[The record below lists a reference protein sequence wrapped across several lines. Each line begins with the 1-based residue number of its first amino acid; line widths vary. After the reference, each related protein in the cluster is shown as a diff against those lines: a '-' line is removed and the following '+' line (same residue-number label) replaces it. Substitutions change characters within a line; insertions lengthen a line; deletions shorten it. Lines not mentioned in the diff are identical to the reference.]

1 MFKYAAVTLIIVMGL
16 SLSGLSCSLFSQSP
30 SNTNNTQPTSS
41 SVGNSTASG
50 NLLTT
55 ISPDQINSQAAS
67 NYAKSNQE
75 ATSWQP
81 DAVLY
86 ALNIKLSSSLKVNQA
101 TEIYIYGSS
110 ADPKVWYTVSVNQ
123 QTGKVTRAWVM
134 KQDYMPEIQNQVKIQ
149 YWKTNYVEALQQ
161 AEKNGGK
168 VFRDKNP
175 NANISLTLSITQPK
189 NWLWWTVE
197 YQASFSGETL
207 KIKVDTN
214 TGKIYSESGEPTDK
228 ASTNQ

>member
-1 MFKYAAVTLIIVMGL
+1 
-16 SLSGLSCSLFSQSP
+16 
-30 SNTNNTQPTSS
+30 
-41 SVGNSTASG
+41 
-50 NLLTT
+50 
-55 ISPDQINSQAAS
+55 
-67 NYAKSNQE
+67 
-75 ATSWQP
+75 
-81 DAVLY
+81 
-86 ALNIKLSSSLKVNQA
+86 
-101 TEIYIYGSS
+101 
-110 ADPKVWYTVSVNQ
+110 
-123 QTGKVTRAWVM
+123 M